1 MISSERLYSGRR
13 NKIWDMQQ
21 ARLLLW
27 DSPTPLGSVLVPGFL
42 WVPPA
47 PGSRCLCSPEGF
59 APNLLIP
66 EFIENSAQQQ
76 LVQVSRPFLP

>member
-1 MISSERLYSGRR
+1 MKDYILDEGTKFGYAAGTTAALGLS
-13 NKIWDMQQ
+13 
-21 ARLLLW
+21 
-27 DSPTPLGSVLVPGFL
+27 DSFGSVLVPGFL

-47 PGSRCLCSPEGF
+47 PGPRCLCSPEGF